1 MGHIMSVEAEINKR
15 VLKFTPLCDVLILS
29 PSVVNQYTNKLF
41 CDTITKQH
49 ENVGGITVITSMK
62 CHSLMLTIT

>member
-1 MGHIMSVEAEINKR
+1 MGHIMLVEAEINKR

-29 PSVVNQYTNKLF
+29 PNVVNQYTNKLF

-49 ENVGGITVITSMK
+49 EKVGGITVITSMT